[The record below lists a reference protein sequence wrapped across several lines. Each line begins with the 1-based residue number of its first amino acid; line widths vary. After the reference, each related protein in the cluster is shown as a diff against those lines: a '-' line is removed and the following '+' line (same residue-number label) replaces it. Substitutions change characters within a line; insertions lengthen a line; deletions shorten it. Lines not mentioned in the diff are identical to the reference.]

1 MAISGLMN
9 RGFIARVALVVA
21 ASMGLGA
28 CGALQQ
34 SEIFQENFWASSP
47 IRQNDEAELGIA
59 ELAKGNF
66 VAAESHFQKALRANP
81 RDVDA
86 LLGSG
91 ILYQNTGQITKSREM
106 YEAVL
111 AIRPDEGQQFVVWN
125 NLSTRPASQIAS
137 VNLSLL
143 DSGET
148 PSAVR
153 IGQPPA
159 GFPGAPQTVAAQP
172 TGRGGPVQPQIA
184 PAYGQPQMQRAPQ
197 QQSMAMTAAM
207 SEPVVGFSGGMEN
220 IVARFSTM
228 RALRDQGLLTPEEFR
243 VRRQANIGSILPLTS
258 PPPSAGLDRSVPTTE
273 QISGRL
279 RAIGRALELRAI
291 SVSQHAAERNMIL
304 DALMPAAPVRL
315 TNPAA
320 PPGGLLEAADSVRR
334 LEQLRDGG
342 FISSDEY
349 TRERQAIEKA
359 MAPAAPQMAK
369 ADPKMLM
376 EKDKKEAE
384 KPKGPQPG
392 VHLASYRSEKQAE
405 AGWKTIQRRH
415 QSALKDLEHEV
426 AKVDLG
432 KKGTYYRL
440 KAGPLK
446 SEGDAKKLCGD
457 LKKRRQFCE
466 PTTVGG

>member
-1 MAISGLMN
+1 MTGRRLMA
-9 RGFIARVALVVA
+9 RFAVVA
-21 ASMGLGA
+21 VASMGLGA
-28 CGALQQ
+28 CGAL
-34 SEIFQENFWASSP
+34 SESQIFTDTFWAGSP
-47 IRQNDEAELGIA
+47 IKKNDEAELGIA

-66 VAAESHFQKALRANP
+66 VTAESHFLKALQANP
-81 RDVDA
+81 KDVDA
-86 LLGSG
+86 LLGAG
-91 ILYQNTGQITKSREM
+91 ILYQNTGQITKSRQM

-111 AIRPDEGQQFVVWN
+111 ALRPEESQQFVVWN

-143 DSGET
+143 DSGEI

-153 IGQPPA
+153 LGQAPA
-159 GFPGAPQTVAAQP
+159 GFPGAPTMVSASP
-172 TGRGGPVQPQIA
+172 TGRPAAAPSFGAPPPAAAPAMQPQQA
-184 PAYGQPQMQRAPQ
+184 SATPGPGQM
-197 QQSMAMTAAM
+197 MATVD
-207 SEPVVGFSGGMEN
+207 SFSGADQN
-220 IVARFSTM
+220 VISRFTTM
-228 RALRDQGLLTPEEFR
+228 RALRDQGLVTPQEYAT
-243 VRRQANIGSILPLTS
+243 RRQANVGSLLPLTS
-258 PPPSAGLDRSVPTTE
+258 PPSSAGLDRPVPTTE

-315 TNPAA
+315 VNPA
-320 PPGGLLEAADSVRR
+320 PPPQGLMEAADMVRR

-342 FISSDEY
+342 YITSDEY
-349 TRERQAIEKA
+349 TRERAAIEKA
-359 MAPAAPQMAK
+359 MQPEA
-369 ADPKMLM
+369 PKMASAQAGPTKLGDKEKM
-376 EKDKKEAE
+376 EKEEA

-392 VHLASYRSEKQAE
+392 VHLASYRSVKQAE
-405 AGWKTIQRRH
+405 DGWKLIQRRH
-415 QSALKDLEHEV
+415 RTVLKDMDHEV

-446 SEGDAKKLCGD
+446 SSGEAKKICAD

-466 PTTVGG
+466 PSTVGG

>member
-1 MAISGLMN
+1 MTGRRLMA
-9 RGFIARVALVVA
+9 RFAFVAV

-28 CGALQQ
+28 CGALQESQ
-34 SEIFQENFWASSP
+34 IFTDSFWASSP
-47 IRQNDEAELGIA
+47 LKQNDEAELGIA

-66 VAAESHFQKALRANP
+66 VTAESHFQKALQANP
-81 RDVDA
+81 KDVDA
-86 LLGSG
+86 LLGAG
-91 ILYQNTGQITKSREM
+91 ILYQNTGQITKSRQM

-111 AIRPDEGQQFVVWN
+111 ALRPEESQQFVVWN
-125 NLSTRPASQIAS
+125 NLATRPASQIAS

-143 DSGET
+143 DSGEV

-153 IGQPPA
+153 LGQAPA
-159 GFPGAPQTVAAQP
+159 GFPGAPATVSASPTGRAPVASFGSPPPMASAAQP
-172 TGRGGPVQPQIA
+172 QQAMATPGMPVTT
-184 PAYGQPQMQRAPQ
+184 MD
-197 QQSMAMTAAM
+197 AM
-207 SEPVVGFSGGMEN
+207 SGGDQN
-220 IVARFSTM
+220 VISRFSTM
-228 RALRDQGLLTPEEFR
+228 RALKDQGLVTPQEYAT
-243 VRRQANIGSILPLTS
+243 RRQANVGALLPLTS
-258 PPPSAGLDRSVPTTE
+258 PPSSAGLDRPVPTTE

-315 TNPAA
+315 VNPA
-320 PPGGLLEAADSVRR
+320 PPPQGLMEAADMVRR

-342 FISSDEY
+342 YISSDEY
-349 TRERQAIEKA
+349 TRERAAIEKA
-359 MAPAAPQMAK
+359 MQPEAPKMVSAQAAPTS
-369 ADPKMLM
+369 LV
-376 EKDKKEAE
+376 EKDKAEKME

-405 AGWKTIQRRH
+405 DGWKLIQRRH
-415 QSALKDLEHEV
+415 RTVLKEMEHEV

-440 KAGPLK
+440 KVGPLK
-446 SEGDAKKLCGD
+446 STSEAKQICAD